1 MDEHATPACA
11 EQQNTNGIVIMD
23 AMCTTRASLEHH
35 DATNTLAKHQIAD
48 GIVRRNDT
56 SDDTY
61 KNHGRHMPRRQM
73 PKQETTDVIR
83 RLDDSGDAHRSG
95 DMRTEVE
102 TEQRVDE
109 MRTEVEMQHSCLPL
123 PNAPRASPDDI

>member
-1 MDEHATPACA
+1 
-11 EQQNTNGIVIMD
+11 
-23 AMCTTRASLEHH
+23 
-35 DATNTLAKHQIAD
+35 
-48 GIVRRNDT
+48 
-56 SDDTY
+56 
-61 KNHGRHMPRRQM
+61 MPRRRM

-109 MRTEVEMQHSCLPL
+109 MRTEVEMQHSYLPL
-123 PNAPRASPDDI
+123 PNAPRASPDDILIKTETTAAGARSIY